1 MINTL
6 TSLLLTIWDSNSNIV
21 MDWLSINSI
30 KMGCYAKIALK
41 DSKLS
46 SGLFAILFYKCT
58 VTILPNAIGDAWKCP
73 SIRKIICKTVIIVHV
88 F

>member
-1 MINTL
+1 
-6 TSLLLTIWDSNSNIV
+6 
-21 MDWLSINSI
+21 
-30 KMGCYAKIALK
+30 MGYYAKIALK